1 MPAAFAARGYA
12 AEGSLVLDVDD
23 PDGIAGGRYLLTAHS
38 DGSGECAPLVGDA
51 PDGSA
56 HLALDVRAL
65 GSLYL
70 GGVSASTLAAAGRI
84 TEQSPGA
91 AVAADAL
98 LRSPIAP
105 RLSIWF

>member
-1 MPAAFAARGYA
+1 
-12 AEGSLVLDVDD
+12 V
-23 PDGIAGGRYLLTAHS
+23 
-38 DGSGECAPLVGDA
+38 
-51 PDGSA
+51 A

-70 GGVSASTLAAAGRI
+70 GGVNAATLAAAGRI